1 MTPLAAGNT
10 ATFTTKPIPA
20 TSVPTAT
27 NIVWTSSDTV
37 NAAVKPNAADTTGL
51 SVQVSFLL
59 TTPAGISFTLT
70 VSYTN
75 SDGTRATQVNTF
87 VTVVAT
93 NRLRRHATARLRSC
107 ILFRRW
113 SLRETIPGS
122 LRRGAREA

>member
-93 NRLRRHATARLRSC
+93 VPTGGDITGFTEILQTA
-107 ILFRRW
+107 
-113 SLRETIPGS
+113 
-122 LRRGAREA
+122 